1 MTLLFRPALGK
12 MSTADMR
19 VIGVISFVH
28 FISHFNLMVLPALFG
43 VIREDLGVSYTELGL
58 ALVAFNIVSG
68 VLQIPVGF
76 LVDRIGARVVLI
88 GGLLIEAIAFTTIGL
103 VPSFYVFVAMHAL
116 AGIGNTAFHPAD
128 YAFLS
133 KRVSHRNIGFAFSFH
148 TFAGMMGMAAGPA
161 ATFAFYASFGWRSA
175 FIGMMA
181 LSWIAII
188 VLLFEREH
196 AEDHEPAAPLTAKS
210 LAPSHTGLRLLLSAP
225 ILLNFVFF
233 LLAAFSSYGVANYL
247 VAALQ
252 ALHGTSL
259 ELANTTLTLFLL
271 MTAVGVIAAGAYVD
285 RLRRHA
291 LLAATGMIVFAIG
304 AVAIG
309 LIDLSAFALAA
320 TVSVIGFA
328 SGIIY
333 PSRDMLVREVTPP
346 GEFGKV
352 FGFVTSAFNLAGILA
367 PFAYGGLMDRGS
379 PAAVFIVVGLGSA
392 LTVLT
397 LGWSRRASRPTGSIS
412 VRETA

>member
-1 MTLLFRPALGK
+1 
-12 MSTADMR
+12 
-19 VIGVISFVH
+19 
-28 FISHFNLMVLPALFG
+28 
-43 VIREDLGVSYTELGL
+43 
-58 ALVAFNIVSG
+58 
-68 VLQIPVGF
+68 
-76 LVDRIGARVVLI
+76 
-88 GGLLIEAIAFTTIGL
+88 
-103 VPSFYVFVAMHAL
+103 MHAL
-116 AGIGNTAFHPAD
+116 AGIGNTAFHPGD

-161 ATFAFYASFGWRSA
+161 ATFAFYASFGWRGA

-181 LSWIAII
+181 LSWIAVI

-196 AEDHEPAAPLTAKS
+196 AEDHEPVVPVTAKS
-210 LAPSHTGLRLLLSAP
+210 QAPRHTGLQLLLSAP

-233 LLAAFSSYGVANYL
+233 LLAAFSSYGVMNYL

-309 LIDLSAFALAA
+309 LIDLSAIALAA
-320 TVSVIGFA
+320 TVSIIGIA

-367 PFAYGGLMDRGS
+367 PFVYGALMDRGS

-397 LGWSRRASRPTGSIS
+397 LGWSRRVIRPTRSTS
-412 VRETA
+412 LRETA